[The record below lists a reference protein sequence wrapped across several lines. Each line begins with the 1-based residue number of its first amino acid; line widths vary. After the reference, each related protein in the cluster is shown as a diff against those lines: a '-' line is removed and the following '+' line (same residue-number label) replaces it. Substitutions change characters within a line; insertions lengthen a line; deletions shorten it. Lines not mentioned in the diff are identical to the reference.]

1 MIGSS
6 MRKIFSCIMVV
17 VFTLFGG
24 TFSSYAQPAT
34 DVQLADYYYNNG
46 ELDKAKAYYEKL
58 YKKNPIKTY
67 FDRYYACLL
76 NENDQKSIEKLL
88 KQQIEYSR
96 GEAEY
101 SVMLGQF
108 YEENQ
113 QNDKAEKIYKTLVAE
128 LSPNP
133 TAVIN
138 LYNAFKAKGKNEW
151 AFQTITK
158 GRSVLKDT
166 YPLNFQF
173 AEYYG
178 ANKETKK
185 MVQEYLNLIDFN
197 SGYTETVQTLLSRV
211 IDFNNKS
218 SEEYAILKTELLT
231 RAQKNPSDVRAAE
244 MVTWLFIQSRDFPAA
259 LIQEQALDKR
269 LQLNGSRVYDLGIIC
284 IENNDYP
291 TARKAFTYV
300 KNLGQENPLFYQ
312 AENAM
317 LNTRFK
323 EITTV
328 RNVTADEIQE
338 TIAEYKTTLN
348 RVGKSYRSL
357 PLILELAHIQAF
369 YFDQAQA
376 AIQLL
381 QDALNLDRLTDIQ
394 KAEVKMKLADILV
407 LHGDIWEASLYYMQI
422 DKSFKFETI
431 GQEARFKNAR
441 VFYYDG
447 EFDYAQ
453 SQLDVLKQG
462 TSRLIA
468 NDALQLSLLITDN
481 YGLDSNYTAMFWFAS
496 ADLLIEQHKYTQ
508 AFQLFDSIMQKFPY
522 HSLGDEILIKKAQ
535 AMQQQGK
542 WNEAIGYLDELLK
555 YYGKDILADDA
566 WFIKGDIYQ
575 NHLFDNEKAMECY
588 KEILFNHQGS
598 IHTTEA
604 RKRFRELRG
613 DKVSE
618 DADSE
623 L

>member
-1 MIGSS
+1 

-24 TFSSYAQPAT
+24 TFSCYAQPAT

-88 KQQIEYSR
+88 KQQIENSR

-158 GRSVLKDT
+158 GRSMLKDT

-197 SGYTETVQTLLSRV
+197 SGYTETVQTILSRV

-231 RAQKNPSDVRAAE
+231 RAQKNPNDVRAAE

-284 IENNDYP
+284 VENNDYP

-508 AFQLFDSIMQKFPY
+508 AFQLFDSIIQKFPY

-598 IHTTEA
+598 IHTTET

-618 DADSE
+618 DSDSE